1 MDNHASPIVIEP
13 MSSNITR
20 DYRFEGFF
28 EGWRFDPG
36 PDGLIAILQGSY
48 RAVVA
53 LDPAAQRVVGF
64 VNCVSDGV
72 LSAFIPLLE
81 VLPDSR
87 GRGIAGRLMRDLLA
101 DLDDFY
107 SVDIVC
113 DDALIPFYEELTFE
127 RCAAMIRRNYGW
139 SRSKR
144 LP

>member
-1 MDNHASPIVIEP
+1 
-13 MSSNITR
+13 
-20 DYRFEGFF
+20 
-28 EGWRFDPG
+28 
-36 PDGLIAILQGSY
+36 
-48 RAVVA
+48 
-53 LDPAAQRVVGF
+53 
-64 VNCVSDGV
+64 V

-81 VLPDSR
+81 VLPDYR